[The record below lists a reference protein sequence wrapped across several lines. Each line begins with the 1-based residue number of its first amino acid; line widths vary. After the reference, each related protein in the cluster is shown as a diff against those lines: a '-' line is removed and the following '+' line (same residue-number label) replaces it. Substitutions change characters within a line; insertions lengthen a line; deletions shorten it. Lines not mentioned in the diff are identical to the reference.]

1 MPAINFNLISNNVKG
16 LNLTKKQIELFDNF
30 KSKTASSGVLFA
42 SKTHSIIEIKQKW
55 KDELNGQTFVHMEN
69 VNQ

>member
-1 MPAINFNLISNNVKG
+1 MPAINFNLISNNLGLKG

-30 KSKTASSGVLFA
+30 KSKTASNGVLFA
-42 SKTHSIIEIKQKW
+42 PKTHSIKQKW

>member
-1 MPAINFNLISNNVKG
+1 MPASNFNLISNNVKG

-42 SKTHSIIEIKQKW
+42 PKTHSIIEIEQKW